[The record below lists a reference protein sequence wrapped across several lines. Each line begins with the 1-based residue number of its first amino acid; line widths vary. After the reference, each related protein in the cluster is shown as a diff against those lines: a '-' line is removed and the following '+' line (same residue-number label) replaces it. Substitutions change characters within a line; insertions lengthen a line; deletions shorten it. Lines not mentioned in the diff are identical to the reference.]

1 MSSGVSADLPG
12 QEVRVLRLDNV
23 RDVLDQRNWG
33 SLTVE
38 LGVDD
43 LPEKNTALQKSDKF
57 LQNLILHLNVS
68 VH

>member
-12 QEVRVLRLDNV
+12 EEVRVLRLDNV

-43 LPEKNTALQKSDKF
+43 LQEKIQRFRK
-57 LQNLILHLNVS
+57 VS
-68 VH
+68 NFYKI

>member
-43 LPEKNTALQKSDKF
+43 LQGKNTAFQKS
-57 LQNLILHLNVS
+57 
-68 VH
+68 

>member
-43 LPEKNTALQKSDKF
+43 LQEKIQRFRKVNNFNK
-57 LQNLILHLNVS
+57 I
-68 VH
+68 

>member
-43 LPEKNTALQKSDKF
+43 LQKKIQRF
-57 LQNLILHLNVS
+57 RKVNNFNKI
-68 VH
+68 

>member
-43 LPEKNTALQKSDKF
+43 LQEKIQRFRK
-57 LQNLILHLNVS
+57 VS
-68 VH
+68 NFYKI

>member
-12 QEVRVLRLDNV
+12 EEVRVLRLDNV

-43 LPEKNTALQKSDKF
+43 LQKKIQRF
-57 LQNLILHLNVS
+57 RKVNNFNKI
-68 VH
+68 